1 MVASVHVQRVT
12 LRSGAVRYHVRYR
25 LGGRE
30 ARQRYAGSFRT
41 RREAEARARWVA
53 GELAAMRVPD
63 VRALAAVSER
73 VTLVEAARRWQESRI
88 DIAENTRNVH
98 RKSLVHVLAAFGERE
113 PESIAPAEVAAWVGE
128 LAGRYTPGY
137 VRKIVDAL
145 AMVLDHHGIT
155 PNPAR
160 DRRVRLPREVREEI
174 DPPEAEVVE
183 AAMGAMAPRYRLPVV
198 VLDSTGMRVGE
209 LEGLRWADL
218 DAAHHRWRVARQR
231 EKSGRG
237 RWVPVPAEVF
247 AAVDALVPREDRDLE
262 APVFGWLKQA
272 NLRREIARACKATGT
287 PLWSPH
293 DLRHRRISL
302 LHREGVSWAQIG
314 EWLGQRDLATT
325 ANRYTHVIVGR
336 EVDYSPFLSSGVAEV
351 RIPVRRQSP

>member
-1 MVASVHVQRVT
+1 MASVHVLRVVLPPT
-12 LRSGAVRYHVRYR
+12 GAVRYRVRYR
-25 LGGRE
+25 LGGAE
-30 ARQRYAGSFRT
+30 TQHRYAGSFKT

-63 VRALAAVSER
+63 IRALAETPQP
-73 VTLVEAARRWQESRI
+73 VTLAEAAERWRASRI
-88 DIAENTRNVH
+88 DITENTRNVH
-98 RKSLVHVLAAFGERE
+98 RKSLVHVLAAFGGRE

-145 AMVLDHHGIT
+145 AMVLDHHGIA

-160 DRRVRLPREVREEI
+160 DRRVRLPRDVREEI
-174 DPPEAEVVE
+174 DPPEAEAVE
-183 AAMGAMAPRYRLPVV
+183 AALGAMAPRYRLPVV
-198 VLDSTGMRVGE
+198 VLDATGMRVGE
-209 LEGLRWADL
+209 LEGLTWGDL
-218 DAAHHRWRVARQR
+218 DAAHDRWRVARER

-237 RWVPVPAEVF
+237 RWVPVPGELF
-247 AAVDALVPREDRDLE
+247 AAVDALLPREDRDLD
-262 APVFGWLKQA
+262 ARVFGWLKQA

-287 PLWSPH
+287 PMWSPH

-336 EVDYSPFLSSGVAEV
+336 DVDYVTFLPRSAVE
-351 RIPVRRQSP
+351 RR